1 MGVQD
6 DIDAMKDSF
15 NDIDKAILEGAK
27 EFRTLQESISKTNS
41 ILASKN
47 WIIFSRFIS
56 GTPLW
61 RIQNRIKAT
70 VMLLNEMQLAAEKR
84 RTEEAKELKNFSKLA
99 KVSRKNLEVQ
109 EQLQKI
115 KDLGKKTDKASLQE
129 RKKAILALRETSEIF
144 DGLMF
149 KLQDEETALTHMTK
163 TIKGQVD
170 MAKKLKDQAKETA
183 ELRKK
188 ENEGEIAHM
197 IRVTKH
203 RLTNNN
209 LTKSFGKFKKL
220 MAAQEIKAHART
232 EGEKIKVTRKMR
244 KQLKAVGLDK
254 SAVVGETGFFR
265 RNTGKLLGGPR
276 RFMSQKGQPMQ
287 DAQGNKLNKEQYD
300 LLKKIHKGAEKQRGR
315 FGKFFQITKK
325 PFAAMGGF
333 FKKVLINIVKM
344 TFYAAAQFAKF
355 ILLVLVTLAAF
366 KMIQPFLGNIQ
377 HALETA
383 LTVLLDGF
391 ALLGSG
397 LGNIFS
403 GVEMLFGLF
412 TDFTWQK
419 LGEALSTILL
429 GFGQVLVGLLQIV
442 FGTLFAAIGS
452 FIADLFRDG
461 VAKVGGGIK
470 GIASGIVNVVK
481 GVSGVVAG
489 IALVVG
495 TIGLL
500 IGAAFAL
507 PVLIVAGIATLIYLL
522 ITRFEDSIVGGLTW
536 LLNGMKALFDG
547 LPDGI
552 ADALKGIGGRAK
564 KAFGKVKDFV
574 GLSTGGRIKE
584 GGTALVGEKGPEL
597 VTLPKGAQVH
607 SNSASKAMASSVTNH
622 ITVQVTGRVGAS
634 DTEIRD
640 IANKVAREIN
650 TRMNRTSTS
659 VVKF

>member
-6 DIDAMKDSF
+6 DINAMKESF
-15 NDIDKAILEGAK
+15 NEIDKAILEGAK

-47 WIIFSRFIS
+47 WVIFSRFIS

-115 KDLGKKTDKASLQE
+115 KDLGKKTDKASLEE

-149 KLQDEETALTHMTK
+149 KLQDEEAALTKMTK

-170 MAKKLKDQAKETA
+170 MAKKLKDQAAEQA
-183 ELRKK
+183 ELRKR
-188 ENEGEIAHM
+188 EEEGELAHLA
-197 IRVTKH
+197 RVAKH
-203 RLTNNN
+203 KIFNNN
-209 LTKSFGKFKKL
+209 ITKSFSKVKEKIDKKGL
-220 MAAQEIKAHART
+220 ATYLA
-232 EGEKIKVTRKMR
+232 GEKKKAKVGFMQKRE
-244 KQLKAVGLDK
+244 LKKVGLDV
-254 SAVVGETGFFR
+254 SAIQDKDG
-265 RNTGKLLGGPR
+265 NIKGPR
-276 RFMSQKGQPMQ
+276 RFMNKKGRPMIDAKGRRLSQK
-287 DAQGNKLNKEQYD
+287 QYNT
-300 LLKKIHKGAEKQRGR
+300 LLKISKTANKQRGFMR
-315 FGKFFQITKK
+315 LSYDMMKR

-344 TFYAAAQFAKF
+344 TFYAAAQFAKL

-429 GFGQVLVGLLQIV
+429 GFGQVLVGLLQVI
-442 FGTLFAAIGS
+442 FGTLLAAIGS

-522 ITRFEDSIVGGLTW
+522 ITRFEDSIVSGLTW
-536 LLNGMKALFDG
+536 LFNGVKALFDA

-552 ADALKGIGGRAK
+552 ADALKGIGGGVK
-564 KAFGKVKDFV
+564 KAFGKAKDFV

-607 SNSASKAMASSVTNH
+607 SNSASKAIASSVTNH